1 MIFNYLISF
10 SLGFCL
16 IFDYILLRSIR
27 SALKFEIMKKLAL
40 GLFIILVTIFNSSA
54 QESKVEVRAGYGIL
68 SAQAMGSVLSNSIVG
83 GLSGYEKTDISTGG
97 VFMFSLLFNP
107 SNRISFGLDF
117 GYEKLDVLYES
128 PSQPN
133 VTSTDRFITV
143 MPRIDLRY
151 VNKEAYSLYGSLAA
165 GGSFLSA
172 GRGNESEQGVA
183 FAYQITPIG
192 IRFGNNIAL
201 FAEAGFGFRGLLNA
215 GLSVRL

>member
-1 MIFNYLISF
+1 
-10 SLGFCL
+10 
-16 IFDYILLRSIR
+16 
-27 SALKFEIMKKLAL
+27 MKKLVL
-40 GLFIILVTIFNSSA
+40 GLVIMLVIVFDSNA
-54 QESKVEVRAGYGIL
+54 QESKVEVRAGYGVL
-68 SAQAMGSVLSNSIVG
+68 SAQAIGSVLSNSIVG
-83 GLSGYEKTDISTGG
+83 GLDGYEKTDISSGG
-97 VFMFSLLFNP
+97 ALIFSLLFNP

-117 GYEKLDVLYES
+117 GYEKLDVIYES
-128 PSQPN
+128 PSQAN
-133 VTSTDRFITV
+133 ITSKDRFITV
-143 MPRIDLRY
+143 MPRVDLRY

-172 GRGNESEQGVA
+172 ERGNESEQGVA